1 MSLVRIG
8 MRQKDYDI
16 VGDDYEDD
24 DDDDDDD
31 QAQ

>member
-1 MSLVRIG
+1 MSLFRIG

-24 DDDDDDD
+24 DDDD

>member
-24 DDDDDDD
+24 DDDDD

>member
-1 MSLVRIG
+1 MQMMMVY
-8 MRQKDYDI
+8 QKDYDI

-24 DDDDDDD
+24 DDDDDD

>member
-24 DDDDDDD
+24 DDDDDD

>member
-24 DDDDDDD
+24 DDDD